1 MVQGTQEPLAG
12 AHAGRVVT
20 SNPGVRAISVMPRP
34 KLWGAN
40 DEFEME
46 GHAMSLIRDLYA
58 ASICRS
64 FLVALLPA
72 LFGLALFDPGM
83 ATAQDV
89 KQIKLTEKHIQGFMA
104 ADEEMAKIY
113 GANVDNSDP
122 KVKEQGEAVA
132 RKNGFASLAE
142 HDDVSMNIAII
153 MSGIDQQT
161 KKFTEP
167 PERVREEIAALK
179 ADKSVSDE
187 AKKEDLA
194 QLEAALKTAKPI
206 QFKENIALVLKYFDK
221 LSPLMQQG

>member
-1 MVQGTQEPLAG
+1 
-12 AHAGRVVT
+12 
-20 SNPGVRAISVMPRP
+20 
-34 KLWGAN
+34 
-40 DEFEME
+40 
-46 GHAMSLIRDLYA
+46 MSLIRSRYA
-58 ASICRS
+58 VSKCLGLLAVLFS
-64 FLVALLPA
+64 ALLA
-72 LFGLALFDPGM
+72 LALFHPSV
-83 ATAQDV
+83 ATAQDM

-122 KVKEQGEAVA
+122 KVKARAEAVA
-132 RKNGFASLAE
+132 KKNGFASLAE

-179 ADKSVSDE
+179 ADKSVSDA

-194 QLEAALKTAKPI
+194 QLEAALKGAKPI
-206 QFKENIALVLKYFDK
+206 QFKENIALVLKHFDK
-221 LSPLMQQG
+221 LLPFMQVLGPAD

>member
-1 MVQGTQEPLAG
+1 
-12 AHAGRVVT
+12 
-20 SNPGVRAISVMPRP
+20 
-34 KLWGAN
+34 
-40 DEFEME
+40 ME
-46 GHAMSLIRDLYA
+46 GHAMSLIRDVYA

-72 LFGLALFDPGM
+72 LFGLALFDPGT

-161 KKFTEP
+161 RTFTEP

-194 QLEAALKTAKPI
+194 QLEAALKGAKPI
-206 QFKENIALVLKYFDK
+206 QFKENIALVQKHFDK
-221 LSPLMQQG
+221 LLPFMQVLGPAD